1 MLAQQQLQADYEKVR
16 VEDSEK
22 SNKLQELMSVD
33 NIDFKQQRSVLP
45 LLAPPPPAP
54 INWVEFMPYK
64 IKTID
69 DDNINLKSD
78 KDRYN
83 SRLVKNTRSQYA
95 LSIFHIHAFHLQ
107 LFISLTLILV
117 THKCPNY
124 VIILD

>member
-16 VEDSEK
+16 TEDSEK

-33 NIDFKQQRSVLP
+33 HINFKQKRSVLS
-45 LLAPPPPAP
+45 LLASPPTPLPV
-54 INWVEFMPYK
+54 NWVEFMPYK
-64 IKTID
+64 DEKID
-69 DDNINLKSD
+69 NNCKKSEKNL
-78 KDRYN
+78 YN
-83 SRLVKNTRSQYA
+83 SQLAKGARGHYTM
-95 LSIFHIHAFHLQ
+95 SIFHVHAFHLQ